1 MGAQGQKKTALQWA
15 AVAAAAAWFSL
26 LLLLPLGVLV
36 GKAFGRGLRPFF
48 AALVTPEARH
58 AFTLTVIITVVSVL
72 VNTLL
77 GLPVAFV
84 LARYRTRLRVLIDGL
99 VNLPLAVSPVVAGLM
114 FLLLFGREGWFGGI
128 LESAGI
134 RIVFALPGMI
144 LATIFVSLPFV
155 VREVVP
161 VLEEAGFDNEEAA
174 WTLGAGWWSTF
185 WRVTLPQMR
194 WGLIYGMTLTTARA
208 MGEFGAV
215 MVVSGNIIRKTQT
228 VTLHINQ
235 ALADFDYQGSYSA
248 ALVLAV
254 ASFVILITVQALY
267 HKKKGGEVK
276 EVKERK

>member
-1 MGAQGQKKTALQWA
+1 MEGQRRKKTLLQWA
-15 AVAAAAAWFSL
+15 AIAAAVGWFSL
-26 LLLLPLGVLV
+26 LLLLPLAVLV
-36 GKAFGRGLRPFF
+36 RQSFAGGLKPVF

-58 AFTLTVIITVVSVL
+58 AFLLTVIITVVSVL

-84 LARYRTRLRVLIDGL
+84 LARYRTRLRVLMDGL
-99 VNLPLAVSPVVAGLM
+99 VNLPLAVSPIVAGLM
-114 FLLLFGREGWFGGI
+114 FLLLFGREGWFGSL
-128 LESAGI
+128 LEGAGI
-134 RIVFALPGMI
+134 KIVFALPGMI

-174 WTLGAGWWSTF
+174 WTLGAGWWPTF

-254 ASFVILITVQALY
+254 VSFVILITVQSLY
-267 HKKKGGEVK
+267 QKKKGKVK
-276 EVKERK
+276 

>member
-1 MGAQGQKKTALQWA
+1 MQWV
-15 AVAAAAAWFSL
+15 AVAAAVTWFGL

-36 GKAFGRGLRPFF
+36 KQTFGGGLGPFF
-48 AALVTPEARH
+48 NALVTPEARH
-58 AFTLTVIITVVSVL
+58 AFFLTLIITVVSVL

-77 GLPVAFV
+77 GLPTAFV
-84 LARYRTRLRVLIDGL
+84 LARYRTRLRVVIDGL

-114 FLLLFGREGWFGGI
+114 FLFLFGREGWFGGL
-128 LESAGI
+128 LEGAGI
-134 RIVFALPGMI
+134 KIVFALPGMI

-185 WRVTLPQMR
+185 RRVTLPQMR

-235 ALADFDYQGSYSA
+235 ALADFDYRGACSA

-254 ASFVILITVQALY
+254 VSFAILITVQTLY
-267 HKKKGGEVK
+267 RKRKGEQ
-276 EVKERK
+276 E